1 MFFTMQKFPVVF
13 LFLLLP
19 FLSHAVEGMWLP
31 SNIHRNI
38 EEMQKMG
45 FRLSASDLYSNEDT
59 SIKDAVVR
67 FGGGCTGSFIS
78 DQGLVITNHHCGFG
92 QLQSHATV
100 DNDYITHG
108 FWATEQGEELAC
120 QGLTVTQLVRME
132 NVTSLILDSIKPGL
146 PEKDFLEAVEKAS
159 DKIALEAAQ
168 NGKYETTV
176 NPFSYGNEYYLFVYK
191 VFKDVRLVGA
201 PPFSIG
207 KFGQE
212 DDNWMWPRHTGD
224 FMLFRVYANAENQPS
239 EYSVD
244 NQPYQPEKFLPVNPE
259 TPKENDF
266 TLVYGFPGTT
276 QRYLVSDHVEYI
288 IGKENPMG
296 IDLRTRI
303 LDIYDG
309 YMNASDTVR
318 IQYISKY
325 AGIANSW
332 KRWIGQNIG
341 LQKMDV
347 ITLKQQQ
354 EEDFAQWRAADP
366 DRKQR
371 YAGLMESFRKT
382 LPDYLSYEF
391 AYRLYVETA
400 LKVEVLRFAREFRT
414 LKALVNQSEPDDEA
428 IEKELEKLKSATVSF
443 FRNYHAPIDRQVM
456 AMVLNEYYSLSDEGM
471 IPPVLEKSYQAHN
484 GDMSAYA
491 DRLFSRSML
500 VSEEKIME
508 YLESFTPKR
517 IRKLE
522 RDPVFELAEGIA
534 GFVSTEVRAPR
545 SESGLKVD
553 SLYRVYTHALQLMDT
568 ENRYSPDANRTMR
581 ITYGRV
587 EGSLPRDGM
596 EYIPLT
602 FTDGI
607 LEKAALPNASFYDI
621 PERLKALLQN
631 RSFGSYDE
639 NGQLAVNFLAS
650 NHTTG
655 GNSGSPVLNG
665 DGHFMGINFDRS
677 WESTMSDIL
686 FDPDQ
691 CRNISVS
698 AAYILWV
705 IEHYAD
711 QGYLL
716 DEMSIV
722 R

>member
-1 MFFTMQKFPVVF
+1 MYKFSTFF
-13 LFLLLP
+13 LFLFLP
-19 FLSHAVEGMWLP
+19 LFSNAVEGMWLP
-31 SNIHRNI
+31 SNIHQNI

-45 FRLSASDLYSNEDT
+45 FRLTASDLYSHDSI

-78 DQGLVITNHHCGFG
+78 DQGLVVTNHHCGFG
-92 QLQSHATV
+92 QLQRHATV
-100 DNDYITHG
+100 ENDYITHG
-108 FWATEQGEELAC
+108 FWASGQEEELAC

-132 NVTSLILDSIKPGL
+132 NVTRQILDSIKPDL
-146 PEKDFLEAVEKAS
+146 SEKDFLQAVKRAS
-159 DKIALEAAQ
+159 DKLAAEASQ
-168 NGKYETTV
+168 NGTHVATV
-176 NPFSYGNEYYLFVYK
+176 YPFSYGNEYHLFVYR

-212 DDNWMWPRHTGD
+212 DDNWIWPRHTGD
-224 FMLFRVYANAENQPS
+224 FMLFRVYADADNQPA
-239 EYSVD
+239 EYNVD
-244 NQPYQPEKFLPVNPE
+244 NQPYQPEKFLPVNPAS
-259 TPKENDF
+259 PKENDF

-276 QRYLVSDHVEYI
+276 QRYLVSDHVDYI
-288 IGKENPMG
+288 IAKENPMG
-296 IDLRTRI
+296 IDIRTRI
-303 LDIYDG
+303 LDIYDEH
-309 YMNASDTVR
+309 MIANDTVR
-318 IQYISKY
+318 IQYASKY
-325 AGIANSW
+325 AGIANAW
-332 KRWIGQNIG
+332 KKWIGQNIG
-341 LQKMDV
+341 LQKMGV
-347 ITLKQQQ
+347 ITLKQKQ
-354 EEDFAQWRAADP
+354 EDDFAQWMAADS
-366 DRKQR
+366 DRKSR
-371 YAGLMESFRKT
+371 YAGLMESFYKT

-400 LKVEVLRFAREFRT
+400 LKTEVLRFTRQFST
-414 LKALVNQSEPDDEA
+414 LKLLANQSDPDENA
-428 IEKELEKLKSATVSF
+428 IEEELIKLKNATASF
-443 FRNYHAPIDRQVM
+443 SRNYHAPIDRQVL
-456 AMVLNEYYSLSDEGM
+456 AMVMNEYYNLSDEGM
-471 IPPVLEKSYQAHN
+471 IPPVLEKAYKAN
-484 GDMSAYA
+484 KGDMTKYA
-491 DRLFSRSML
+491 DRLFSRSMF
-500 VSEEKIME
+500 VSEEKTMN
-508 YLESFTPKR
+508 YLENFRPKR

-522 RDPVFELAEGIA
+522 KDPVFQLAEGITQ
-534 GFVSTEVRAPR
+534 FVLTEVRIPR
-545 SESGLKVD
+545 SASQVMVD

-596 EYIPLT
+596 EYLPHT

-607 LEKAALPNASFYDI
+607 LEKASLPNARFYEI
-621 PERLKALLQN
+621 PERLESLLQN
-631 RSFGSYDE
+631 HKFGAYADD
-639 NGQLAVNFLAS
+639 GKLMVNFLSS

-677 WESTMSDIL
+677 WESTMSDFL
-686 FDPDQ
+686 FDPGQ

-705 IEHYAD
+705 IDHYAD